1 MTAEQGRRAG
11 PGRLPYSPAMDRPA
25 VLALL
30 RAKAVELL
38 DLEPDQIQE
47 GVSFKTD
54 LDVDSLALVEYTM
67 ALEDELDVALP
78 EEEVADL
85 TSIGAFVD
93 LIVRKTEAAA

>member
-1 MTAEQGRRAG
+1 
-11 PGRLPYSPAMDRPA
+11 MDRPA

-47 GVSFKTD
+47 DVSFKTD